1 MDKPYNIKIRCY
13 EFSKRVVLFMNDIQI
28 NRIQYS
34 LPDQLLRSA
43 TLIGANI
50 IEAKS
55 GSSKKDFIRFYTIVL
70 KSANETKYWLCLIR
84 DTMSTINK
92 ETVIE
97 LLNEANE
104 ISRIIAR
111 SIISLKQNP
120 VLKCKKKD

>member
-1 MDKPYNIKIRCY
+1 
-13 EFSKRVVLFMNDIQI
+13 MNDIQI

-92 ETVIE
+92 ETVME
-97 LLNEANE
+97 LLKEANE